1 MNENKVTYEDFLPL
15 RDGLVEY
22 ASGLLKSFEDAQ
34 DIVQDLYLKLWNRRD
49 SISEIENPRSYCMT
63 VVRNRCLDKLNSSQ
77 VQNKTQMPSEVLE
90 SSRDIQSE
98 MEEKEGLEATLAE
111 IEKLPKGQ
119 RAVIMKRAVESL
131 PYEQI
136 GKQLGMNSQSM
147 RTQMSLARKTLMK
160 RVAWAF
166 AALAIIAAVGVGILN
181 RRPSAPQDTFSDPM
195 LAYAELEKTFNKISS
210 KIDQGMELARSS
222 EPEFEKVEKI
232 INKKY

>member
-1 MNENKVTYEDFLPL
+1 MNERKVTYEDFLPL

-22 ASGLLKSFEDAQ
+22 ASSLLKSYEDAQ

-49 SISEIENPRSYCMT
+49 SIFEIENPRSYCMA
-63 VVRNRCLDKLNSSQ
+63 VVRNRCLDKMKSSQ
-77 VQNKTQMPSEVLE
+77 IQNKTQMPADMPEPRS
-90 SSRDIQSE
+90 DIQVE
-98 MEEKEGLEATLAE
+98 MEEKEGLKATLAE

-119 RAVIMKRAVESL
+119 RSVLMKRAVEDLS
-131 PYEQI
+131 YEQI
-136 GKQLGMNSQSM
+136 GKQLGMNPQSM

-166 AALAIIAAVGVGILN
+166 AAVAVIAVVGVGILN

-195 LAYAELEKTFNKISS
+195 MAYAELEKTFNKISS
-210 KIDQGMELARSS
+210 KVDQGMELARST